1 MNLFYKYP
9 AFWLVFIALL
19 FPLTSNAQQTPNAY
33 ALSIQDAVRLAKE
46 KNNTVSAAR
55 MGLEASAASLAE
67 VKSHVLPHLDV
78 QASGKRLSNVTVY
91 DHGFTESESL
101 PPPPA
106 SYQANAGIEA
116 AFNLYS
122 GGKHEASIKQFEA
135 KEHLADIHV
144 KEREGSIALET
155 VQHYLEILRLSKLD
169 SLYKEQVGKEKI
181 RLKNINSLYKNGKV
195 TRSDVLRAEMNL
207 SDREYQKK
215 ENESTI
221 AINQKRLAILLNLPI
236 ETNIVLTDTVLS
248 TAEPVIETENGRDA
262 ASAYS
267 VQQASQNIVLQ
278 EAVIREARSNYY
290 PSIEL
295 MAAYGYNY
303 PNYLRYPYVPQY
315 YAVGF
320 VGFKMSYSLSSLYQN
335 NHKVKAER
343 MHLEEI
349 KYNEQA
355 AKDNVL
361 LELASIGIKMDDM
374 HDKAALAQKEIA
386 QAEANYKIVTT
397 KYFNQLALLADL
409 LDADNLYLQTKY
421 NLVEAQIMLQYYNYQ
436 SLYTKGKL

>member
-1 MNLFYKYP
+1 MNFFYKFP

-19 FPLTSNAQQTPNAY
+19 FPITDSAQQNSNAYT
-33 ALSIQDAVRLAKE
+33 LSIQDAVRLAKE
-46 KNNTVSAAR
+46 KNNNVAAAR

-67 VKSHVLPHLDV
+67 VKSHVLPHVEID
-78 QASGKRLSNVTVY
+78 ASDKRLSKATLY
-91 DHGFTESESL
+91 DHGFTESESV

-116 AFNLYS
+116 SFNLYS
-122 GGKHEASIKQFEA
+122 GGKHEASIKQYEA
-135 KEHLADIHV
+135 RERLADIHV

-169 SLYKEQVGKEKI
+169 SLYKEQVDKEKI
-181 RLKNINSLYKNGKV
+181 RLKNINSLHKNGKV

-207 SDREYQKK
+207 SNREYQKK

-221 AINQKRLAILLNLPI
+221 TINRNRLAILLNLPI
-236 ETNIVLTDTVLS
+236 ETNIILTDTVLAATKPMV
-248 TAEPVIETENGRDA
+248 TAERGLDSG
-262 ASAYS
+262 SAYS
-267 VQQASQNIVLQ
+267 VQQASQSILLQ

-295 MAAYGYNY
+295 IAAYGYNY

-315 YAVGF
+315 YAVGY
-320 VGFKMSYSLSSLYQN
+320 VGFKMSYSLASLYQN
-335 NHKVKAER
+335 IHKVKAER
-343 MHLEEI
+343 KHLEEI
-349 KYNEQA
+349 KFTEKA

-361 LELASIGIKMDDM
+361 LELTSLDIKMSDM
-374 HDKAALAQKEIA
+374 NEKAALAQKEIA
-386 QAEANYKIVTT
+386 QAQANYKIMST

-421 NLVEAQIMLQYYNYQ
+421 NLVEAQIMQQYYYYQ
-436 SLYTKGKL
+436 TLYTKGKL